1 MGWAAQRRVLSV
13 PFEESRTRPGS
24 WKGDWSP
31 ESAHV
36 SNNTFNFNL
45 QAFKNSHI
53 HEQLRQCTTQLAS
66 NLHLLPCT
74 RKWCGR
80 RPPGRQHEETRKVM
94 EVAGVDGHTLSRCLL
109 GLLSR
114 LLSPLSSLAINPG
127 CRGGCATCT
136 LSLPL
141 VADHWFHVP
150 TSGEF

>member
-109 GLLSR
+109 PR
-114 LLSPLSSLAINPG
+114 LPKQAGKEEGSCLGVVVSWGSCLVYYRHLA
-127 CRGGCATCT
+127 AW
-136 LSLPL
+136 L
-141 VADHWFHVP
+141 
-150 TSGEF
+150 